1 MRSLPIIA
9 CLGLALGACTD
20 QGTGQG
26 FEFYEVEPSGAAG
39 PTRTDLQMQALPAL
53 PRHVVSA
60 APTAVSAAAVR
71 PYGADPSASVAAV
84 ATENTWLRVVDDG
97 ANVWLVAEAGAG
109 RAPDAGRLASEAA
122 QRSGCLVAA
131 GAGTVGRSVVFPL
144 DCS

>member
-1 MRSLPIIA
+1 MRFIPIIS

-26 FEFYEVEPSGAAG
+26 FEFYEVEPSGAQG
-39 PTRTDLQMQALPAL
+39 PTRTDLQMQGLPAV

-60 APTAVSAAAVR
+60 APSVRAAASVR
-71 PYGADPSASVAAV
+71 PYGTDPAASVAAV

-109 RAPDAGRLASEAA
+109 GAPDAGRLASEAA
-122 QRSGCLVAA
+122 QRSGCLVSA
-131 GAGTVGRSVVFPL
+131 GAGTVGRAVIFPL

>member
-1 MRSLPIIA
+1 MRSIPIIA

-26 FEFYEVEPSGAAG
+26 FELYEVEPSGAQG
-39 PTRTDLQMQALPAL
+39 PTRTDLQMQGLPAV

-60 APTAVSAAAVR
+60 APSARAAASVR
-71 PYGADPSASVAAV
+71 PYGSDPAASIAAV

-97 ANVWLVAEAGAG
+97 TNVWLVAEAGAG
-109 RAPDAGRLASEAA
+109 GAPDAGRLASEAT

-131 GAGTVGRSVVFPL
+131 GAGTGGRAGVFPL